1 MKTSLQISYDIV
13 LDEPELKKDA
23 HILSFVPNPLLHRS
37 GCQNRLQTKT
47 F

>member
-1 MKTSLQISYDIV
+1 MKTSLQISYVIV
-13 LDEPELKKDA
+13 LDEPVLKKDA
-23 HILSFVPNPLLHRS
+23 HIFSFVPNPLLHRR

>member
-23 HILSFVPNPLLHRS
+23 PILSFAPNPLLHRS
-37 GCQNRLQTKT
+37 GRQNRLQTII

>member
-23 HILSFVPNPLLHRS
+23 HILTFVANPFPKRS